1 MAKSKK
7 SSKKGS
13 KKTVRDIVRRIR
25 ESQKKAA
32 GKKKSEPPKKKA
44 VKKKKSKPKDEE
56 IEEEPEEEEELEDLE
71 EEEPRRKPKAE
82 PEEEEE
88 PEEEDEPESP
98 EEPEEPEEEE
108 EEEDEEEEPERIGP
122 TAGEGG
128 QPGPL
133 PPSSP
138 SGRTRVLDSYTFLSE
153 SIPVEVSIVQKDDFV
168 PYYSVTIPGIAG
180 GTKLLLETKLRA
192 ELISDVKL
200 DITEILDPKKQD
212 MVRAKFQESA
222 MKVLSRN
229 FPQLPNEKKK
239 ILASYLI
246 QNTLGMGELETP
258 LHDEFLEEVV
268 VNNSRDPVWVYHKKY
283 GWCKTNL
290 RMKNESRIY
299 DYAALVARKVGRQIN
314 ILNPLLDAHLPSGDR
329 VNATLFPVSNYGNTM
344 TIRKFSKNPWTISNL
359 IRTKTISPEVAAT
372 IWLCVQSELSLLVSG
387 GTGSGKTS
395 FLNALSGLI
404 PASQRILSI
413 EDTRELTLPSF
424 LHWVPMVTREPN
436 PEGKGEVS
444 MLDLMINA
452 LRQRPDRIVVGEI
465 RRQKEAEV
473 LFEAMHTGHSVYATL
488 HADNASQTISRLVNP
503 PINVPEENLDALAG
517 IVVQYRQR
525 RLNIRRTL
533 EFAEVQNK
541 GDLNMIYRWDSKR
554 DVTVKSGKLDQIA
567 DTIELYAGL
576 NSKEIQNDVAEK
588 TNVLNWMVK
597 HGYEAVNEVGS
608 IVSNYYRN
616 SEEVMEAV
624 KRNETWE
631 F

>member
-1 MAKSKK
+1 MAKPKKSSRK
-7 SSKKGS
+7 SSKKSHS
-13 KKTVRDIVRRIR
+13 KKTVRDIVKRIR
-25 ESQKKAA
+25 ESQRATAA
-32 GKKKSEPPKKKA
+32 MRSAPPKEA
-44 VKKKKSKPKDEE
+44 PRELP
-56 IEEEPEEEEELEDLE
+56 EPEEEMEETE
-71 EEEPRRKPKAE
+71 EVEEAE
-82 PEEEEE
+82 YQA
-88 PEEEDEPESP
+88 
-98 EEPEEPEEEE
+98 EPEEPE
-108 EEEDEEEEPERIGP
+108 DEPEEPKEVP
-122 TAGEGG
+122 KEMEVAAVVEKE
-128 QPGPL
+128 QEFAPL
-133 PPSSP
+133 PEHEA
-138 SGRTRVLDSYTFLSE
+138 RKTKVLDSYTFLSE
-153 SIPVEVSIVQKDDFV
+153 SIPVEITIVQKEDFV
-168 PYYSVTIPGIAG
+168 PTYSISIPGIAG

-192 ELISDVKL
+192 DLISDVKL
-200 DITEILDPKKQD
+200 DITEILDPKKQEL
-212 MVRAKFQESA
+212 VKSKFQTSA
-222 MKVLSRN
+222 MRVLARN
-229 FPQLPNEKKK
+229 FPQLPVEKRK

-268 VNNSRDPVWVYHKKY
+268 VNNSRDPAWVYHKKY

-290 RMKNESRIY
+290 RMKNEERIY

-314 ILNPLLDAHLPSGDR
+314 ILSPLLDAHLPNGDR

-344 TIRKFSKNPWTISNL
+344 TIRKFSRNPWTITNL
-359 IRTKTISPEVAAT
+359 IRSKTISPEVAAT

-395 FLNALSGLI
+395 FLNALAGLI
-404 PASQRILSI
+404 PANQRIISI

-444 MLDLMINA
+444 MLGLMVNA
-452 LRQRPDRIVVGEI
+452 LRQRPDRIVVGEV

-488 HADNASQTISRLVNP
+488 HADNASQTISRLLNP

-533 EFAEVQNK
+533 EFAEVRDR

-554 DVTVKSGKLDQIA
+554 DVTVKSGKLDRIA
-567 DTIELYAGL
+567 KTIELYSGITP
-576 NSKEIQNDVAEK
+576 KEIDQDVAEK
-588 TNVLNWMVK
+588 VSVLNWMVK

-608 IVSNYYRN
+608 IVSNYYKTP
-616 SEEVMEAV
+616 EEVRSAV
-624 KRNETWE
+624 KKNKGWE